1 MSSNQGGGVNQQS
14 ERPPQRGLWHLLVL
28 YGRALLLR
36 CPKCGCGKLFR
47 GWFTMHDAC
56 SNCGR
61 SFDRGPGFFLGSIYF
76 NYGITAILV
85 IVIYF
90 TCFFTEVLTDRQLLI
105 TLSIFA
111 LIFPLWFFRY
121 ARALWIAFDELWD
134 PTASHRSEP

>member
-1 MSSNQGGGVNQQS
+1 VNQKS

-28 YGRALLLR
+28 YGRGLLLR
-36 CPKCGCGKLFR
+36 CPKCGRGKLFR

-61 SFDRGPGFFLGSIYF
+61 PFDRGPGFFLGSIYF
-76 NYGITAILV
+76 NYGITAVLV

-90 TCFFTEVLTDRQLLI
+90 TCFFTEVLTDRQLLVL
-105 TLSIFA
+105 LSVFA

-134 PTASHRSEP
+134 PTPSHRPEP

>member
-1 MSSNQGGGVNQQS
+1 MSSNQGGGVNQKS
-14 ERPPQRGLWHLLVL
+14 VRPPQRGLWHLLVL

-36 CPKCGCGKLFR
+36 CPKCGQGKLFR

-56 SNCGR
+56 ANCGR
-61 SFDRGPGFFLGSIYF
+61 PFDRGPGFFLGSIYF

-90 TCFFTEVLTDRQLLI
+90 ACFFTEVLTDRQLLI

-121 ARALWIAFDELWD
+121 ARALWVAFDELWD
-134 PTASHRSEP
+134 PTTKPPNT

>member
-1 MSSNQGGGVNQQS
+1 MNQQS

-28 YGRALLLR
+28 YGRALRLR
-36 CPKCGCGKLFR
+36 CPKCGRGKLFR

-61 SFDRGPGFFLGSIYF
+61 PFDRGPGFFLGSIYF

-121 ARALWIAFDELWD
+121 ARALWVAFDELWD
-134 PTASHRSEP
+134 PTSR